1 MKRIK
6 NVFNIIFIIL
16 LLIPLFFFN
25 WKKDYIS
32 EIDNRKLS
40 EFPSLAQIN
49 SDTFKN
55 ISNFFKDRLGFR
67 EDMITLYTN
76 VHKNL
81 LNTLVHPS
89 YIYGKD
95 NYVFFD
101 LYQKSFTDHTEHF
114 VQSLNEVAKYIES
127 RGAKFYVVLNPEKT
141 SVYTEKLP
149 EGVHYNRLWLDTL
162 EEKLTESNINWIDNV
177 DVLKEKSKS
186 EMVYNKQYDAGHW
199 NDTGAFYGTNNIL
212 DFISKDFP
220 NVHPHSK
227 DDFTIT
233 EENRQ
238 YLPTSKI
245 EVNELVPVYSL
256 KETNVEDLTGK
267 YDLFINRDSQQN
279 HFSYFKNNTEAAND
293 LPKALVFQ
301 GSYLNGR
308 EKYLEDRFKEYIA
321 IHNYQNIFDIDYYMN
336 LFQPDIVIFEVAEYT
351 IHDQYFSYEKMKEM
365 KLNPPLNKDA
375 LLENVSKKNVTI
387 EGEVV
392 SKVSFMDENDEI
404 EFAYLKS
411 NDDYYD
417 FRNKDKIFELSTLKT
432 NLSLENLQIVYKKY
446 NDTKLYT
453 FKIE

>member
-67 EDMITLYTN
+67 DMITLYTN

-212 DFISKDFP
+212 EFISKDFP

>member
-1 MKRIK
+1 MKKIK
-6 NVFNIIFIIL
+6 NMINIIFMGI
-16 LLIPLFFFN
+16 LLIPLLFFN
-25 WKKDYIS
+25 WTPNYIS

-40 EFPSLAQIN
+40 EMPSFEQIN
-49 SDTFKN
+49 SDSFKN
-55 ISNFFKDRLGFR
+55 LANFFKDRLGFR

-127 RGAKFYVVLNPEKT
+127 RGVKFYVVINPEKT

-149 EGVHYNRLWLDTL
+149 EGVQYNRLWLDTL
-162 EEKLTESNINWIDNV
+162 EEKLTEVNINWIDNV
-177 DVLKEKSKS
+177 EVLNERSKS

-212 DFISKDFP
+212 EFISKDFP

-256 KETNVEDLTGK
+256 KETNIEELTGK
-267 YDLFINRDSQQN
+267 YDLLVNRDSQQN
-279 HFSYFKNNTEAAND
+279 HFGYFKNNTESAND

-308 EKYLEDRFKEYIA
+308 EKYLKDRFKEYIS

-351 IHDQYFSYEKMKEM
+351 IHEQYFSYEKMEEM

-375 LLENVSKKNVTI
+375 LLEHVSKKNVTI

-417 FRNKDKIFELSTLKT
+417 FRKNDKTFELSTLKT
-432 NLSLENLQIVYKKY
+432 NLSSENLQIVYKKY
-446 NDTKLYT
+446 NDTTLYT

>member
-212 DFISKDFP
+212 EFISKDFP

-336 LFQPDIVIFEVAEYT
+336 LFQTDIVIFEVAEYT

>member
-212 DFISKDFP
+212 EFISKDFP

-308 EKYLEDRFKEYIA
+308 
-321 IHNYQNIFDIDYYMN
+321 
-336 LFQPDIVIFEVAEYT
+336 
-351 IHDQYFSYEKMKEM
+351 
-365 KLNPPLNKDA
+365 
-375 LLENVSKKNVTI
+375 
-387 EGEVV
+387 
-392 SKVSFMDENDEI
+392 
-404 EFAYLKS
+404 
-411 NDDYYD
+411 
-417 FRNKDKIFELSTLKT
+417 
-432 NLSLENLQIVYKKY
+432 
-446 NDTKLYT
+446 
-453 FKIE
+453 

>member
-177 DVLKEKSKS
+177 DILKEKSKS

-212 DFISKDFP
+212 EFISKDFP

-301 GSYLNGR
+301 GSYLNSR

>member
-162 EEKLTESNINWIDNV
+162 EEKLTESNI

-212 DFISKDFP
+212 EFISKDFP

-446 NDTKLYT
+446 NDTKVYT

>member
-16 LLIPLFFFN
+16 LLIPLLFFN

-149 EGVHYNRLWLDTL
+149 EGVHYNRLWLDIL
-162 EEKLTESNINWIDNV
+162 EGKLTEANINWIDNV

-199 NDTGAFYGTNNIL
+199 NDTGAFYGTNNVL
-212 DFISKDFP
+212 EFISKDFP

-227 DDFTIT
+227 DDFTII

-238 YLPTSKI
+238 YLPTTKV

-256 KETNVEDLTGK
+256 KETNIEDLTGK
-267 YDLFINRDSQQN
+267 YDLFVNRDSQQN
-279 HFSYFKNNTEAAND
+279 HFSYFKNNTEKAND

-351 IHDQYFSYEKMKEM
+351 IHDQYFSYKKMEEM
-365 KLNPPLNKDA
+365 KLNPPYNTEQILERVNKKP
-375 LLENVSKKNVTI
+375 VKI
-387 EGEVV
+387 EGDII
-392 SKVSFMDENDEI
+392 SKVSFEDENDEI
-404 EFAYLKS
+404 EFAYLKY
-411 NDDYYD
+411 NNHYYD
-417 FRNKDKIFELSTLKT
+417 FKKT
-432 NLSLENLQIVYKKY
+432 EKTFQLSLLTTRLNSEDLYIIYKKY
-446 NDTKLYT
+446 NDKQFYT
-453 FKIE
+453 FKVE

>member
-186 EMVYNKQYDAGHW
+186 EMVYTKQYDAGHW

-212 DFISKDFP
+212 EFISKDFP

>member
-212 DFISKDFP
+212 EFISKDFP

>member
-101 LYQKSFTDHTEHF
+101 LYQKSFTDYTEHF

-212 DFISKDFP
+212 EFISKDFP

-233 EENRQ
+233 EEKRQ

-336 LFQPDIVIFEVAEYT
+336 LFQPNIVIFEVAEYT
-351 IHDQYFSYEKMKEM
+351 IHDQYFSYEKMEEM

>member
-149 EGVHYNRLWLDTL
+149 EGLWLDTL

-212 DFISKDFP
+212 EFISKDFP

>member
-212 DFISKDFP
+212 EFISKDFP

-351 IHDQYFSYEKMKEM
+351 IHDQYFSYEKMEEM

>member
-199 NDTGAFYGTNNIL
+199 NDTGAFYGTNNTL
-212 DFISKDFP
+212 EFISKDFP

>member
-1 MKRIK
+1 
-6 NVFNIIFIIL
+6 
-16 LLIPLFFFN
+16 
-25 WKKDYIS
+25 
-32 EIDNRKLS
+32 
-40 EFPSLAQIN
+40 
-49 SDTFKN
+49 
-55 ISNFFKDRLGFR
+55 
-67 EDMITLYTN
+67 MITLYTN

-101 LYQKSFTDHTEHF
+101 LYQKSFTDHTEYF

-127 RGAKFYVVLNPEKT
+127 RGAQFYVVIDPEKT

-162 EEKLTESNINWIDNV
+162 EEKLTEANINWIDNV

-199 NDTGAFYGTNNIL
+199 NDTGAFYGTNNVL
-212 DFISKDFP
+212 EFISKDFP

-227 DDFTIT
+227 DDFTII

-238 YLPTSKI
+238 YLPTSKV

-256 KETNVEDLTGK
+256 KETNIEDLTGK
-267 YDLFINRDSQQN
+267 YDLFVHRDSQQN
-279 HFSYFKNNTEAAND
+279 HFSYFKNNTEKAND

-321 IHNYQNIFDIDYYMN
+321 IHNYQNIFDIEYYMN

-351 IHDQYFSYEKMKEM
+351 IHDQYFSYEKMEEM
-365 KLNPPLNKDA
+365 KLNPPYNTKQILEQVNKKP
-375 LLENVSKKNVTI
+375 VKI
-387 EGEVV
+387 EGDII
-392 SKVSFMDENDEI
+392 SKVSFEDENDEI
-404 EFAYLKS
+404 EFAYLKY
-411 NDDYYD
+411 NNHYYD
-417 FRNKDKIFELSTLKT
+417 FKKTEKTLQ
-432 NLSLENLQIVYKKY
+432 LSLLTTRLNSEDLYIIYKKY
-446 NDTKLYT
+446 NDKQFYT
-453 FKIE
+453 FKVE